1 MEAAVADNALEL
13 AIIGGLMAIIVAFIT
28 IGSIAIFRQGSKIDR
43 LGEELVKTNRELS
56 EKIAQSHQELSEKI
70 AQSHQELSEKIAQSH
85 QELSEK
91 IAQSHQELSDKIDA
105 KIEQLRNDMTRQMEQ
120 TKDEI
125 VAALVNHTHP
135 NPGGP
140 PVFTAPLPARPE
152 LPAQNGAPD
161 QAAAEPQPAPAD
173 N

>member
-1 MEAAVADNALEL
+1 MEAVVADNALEL

-28 IGSIAIFRQGSKIDR
+28 IASVAIFRQGSKIDR
-43 LGEELVKTNRELS
+43 LGEELAKTNRELS
-56 EKIAQSHQELSEKI
+56 EKIAQSHQELSDKI
-70 AQSHQELSEKIAQSH
+70 AQSHQELSER
-85 QELSEK
+85 

-105 KIEQLRNDMTRQMEQ
+105 KIDQLRNDMTRQMEQ
-120 TKDEI
+120 TKNEI

-135 NPGGP
+135 EPGGP

-152 LPAQNGAPD
+152 PQAQNGAPD